1 MFTYYQVLE
10 VTPDSDFNHVCSV
23 VCIFHWKDLKT
34 MIVNPIYCN
43 QLKLDA
49 WYCTSFSKTGFL
61 HQFMFRSHLHSI
73 LCYKGIYQSKFEH
86 IYRNPLHLCILWCC
100 DNSIVPFLF
109 NMRCIGEK
117 IIMWLDFIFR
127 AVFNDIHFSEKCIF
141 LSGKTSRWYLVTNKF
156 LSNHL
161 LSDKSSDISIWL
173 AWLSI
178 VILQLLSYCF
188 FS

>member
-1 MFTYYQVLE
+1 MGRSIKVSVSGFPCRATLSIFLFGEHTRVKRFGQILGVSCLYRSSSLRIKYLVSLGFLSFEVLCVSCPFSEVILSLISDYFMFTYYQVLE

-86 IYRNPLHLCILWCC
+86 IYRKPLHLCILWCC
-100 DNSIVPFLF
+100 DN
-109 NMRCIGEK
+109 
-117 IIMWLDFIFR
+117 
-127 AVFNDIHFSEKCIF
+127 
-141 LSGKTSRWYLVTNKF
+141 
-156 LSNHL
+156 
-161 LSDKSSDISIWL
+161 
-173 AWLSI
+173 
-178 VILQLLSYCF
+178 
-188 FS
+188 

>member
-1 MFTYYQVLE
+1 MLGVSCLYRSSSLRIKYVVSLGFLSFEVLCVSCPFSEDILSLISDYFMFTYYQVLE

-73 LCYKGIYQSKFEH
+73 LCYKGIYQSTFEH

-100 DNSIVPFLF
+100 DN
-109 NMRCIGEK
+109 
-117 IIMWLDFIFR
+117 
-127 AVFNDIHFSEKCIF
+127 
-141 LSGKTSRWYLVTNKF
+141 
-156 LSNHL
+156 
-161 LSDKSSDISIWL
+161 
-173 AWLSI
+173 
-178 VILQLLSYCF
+178 
-188 FS
+188 